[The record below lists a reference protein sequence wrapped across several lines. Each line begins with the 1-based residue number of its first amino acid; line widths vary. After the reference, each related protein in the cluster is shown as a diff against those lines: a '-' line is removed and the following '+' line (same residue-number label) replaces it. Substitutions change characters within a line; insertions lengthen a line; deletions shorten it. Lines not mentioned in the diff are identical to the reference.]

1 MEGKGEAIN
10 RFLVENFNTILR
22 WEEKTLSAYHDGRLS
37 VNEFHILETV
47 FAAMADNQNT
57 MGEIARRTGVTTG
70 TLTTSVKTL
79 EGKGYLRREKGEEDR
94 RVVWLMPTAMAQDAN
109 YYHKLFHKRMVTAV
123 MDSLD
128 VRQLDTLIATLD
140 ILAQHFHQLERNTG
154 QVNPLREEAEPTQA
168 FDEAEQEF

>member
-47 FAAMADNQNT
+47 FTTMTDNQNT
-57 MGEIARRTGVTTG
+57 MGEIARRMGVTTG

-79 EGKGYLRREKGEEDR
+79 ENKGYLRREKGEADR

-109 YYHKLFHKRMVTAV
+109 YYHRLFHKRMVAAIL
-123 MDSLD
+123 DSLD
-128 VRQLDTLIATLD
+128 VHQLDTLITTLEV
-140 ILAQHFHQLERNTG
+140 LARHFRSLEMNVERG
-154 QVNPLREEAEPTQA
+154 AALQEESIFTQ
-168 FDEAEQEF
+168 QEVEEEL